1 MTEITGYE
9 KTFNVFRQFPEGLTS
24 FELIDLLD
32 DEGDKASATS
42 RLSHFVKE
50 GLAKKSGSRACTKTG
65 RSGAVYVPNGKPF
78 AERIPHPHGP
88 KPLPKSILDNELK
101 ELRAFKADAIKR
113 FPELMLSPK
122 IIKARKV
129 WADALRSEGQI
140 GKASIVDSG
149 GLDDTEQMRVLLHAL
164 ENVK

>member
-1 MTEITGYE
+1 MNEITGYE
-9 KTFNVFRQFPEGLTS
+9 RTFDVFRQFPEGLTS

-32 DEGDKASATS
+32 DKGDKASATS

-50 GLAKKSGSRACTKTG
+50 GLAEKAGNRACTKTG
-65 RSGAVYVPNGKPF
+65 RMGAVYRPSGKPF
-78 AERIPHPHGP
+78 SERVFHPHGQKLSP
-88 KPLPKSILDNELK
+88 AVSDELK

-113 FPELMLSPK
+113 FPELLISPK
-122 IIKARKV
+122 IIRARKV

-149 GLDDTEQMRVLLHAL
+149 GLDDTEQMRVLIHAL
-164 ENVK
+164 GGVK

>member
-1 MTEITGYE
+1 MNEITGYE
-9 KTFNVFRQFPEGLTS
+9 RTFDVFRQFPEGLTS

-42 RLSHFVKE
+42 RLSQFVKE
-50 GLAKKSGSRACTKTG
+50 GLAEKAGSRPCIKTN
-65 RSGAVYVPNGKPF
+65 RIGAVYVPNGKPF

-88 KPLPKSILDNELK
+88 KPFPKSALNDELK

-113 FPELMLSPK
+113 FPELLISPK
-122 IIKARKV
+122 IIRARKV

-149 GLDDTEQMRVLLHAL
+149 GLDDTEQMRVLIHAL
-164 ENVK
+164 GGVK